1 MTPGASKLSK
11 SPHARTGTKED
22 GSPKYEAAFFDFFY
36 DDMVSGVYKM
46 FAIGSVLSSPA
57 VAGDTVIFGTTDGN
71 IYALQ

>member
-1 MTPGASKLSK
+1 
-11 SPHARTGTKED
+11 
-22 GSPKYEAAFFDFFY
+22 
-36 DDMVSGVYKM
+36 MVSGVYKM